1 MTDEPRLTIL
11 IYVGVRKLNRW
22 KLTTNKTQ
30 KKDTTMARPAFNRD
44 TFVAEEIANLVA
56 FGVDNEKASQIAN
69 AKADKKIKDAEDKA
83 ALAADNAKKIA
94 DQEIEDKKEL
104 TRVANLLVE
113 NVEVPSFLSRF
124 VIATVAVKEEK
135 EGKLVEV
142 ARRVSKVRLYFTQND
157 SAMEVN
163 QLIKTYETEE
173 EVSTAV
179 EEAKKNLLSV
189 FVK

>member
-1 MTDEPRLTIL
+1 
-11 IYVGVRKLNRW
+11 
-22 KLTTNKTQ
+22 
-30 KKDTTMARPAFNRD
+30 MARPAFNRD

-124 VIATVAVKEEK
+124 TIATVAVKEEK

>member
-1 MTDEPRLTIL
+1 
-11 IYVGVRKLNRW
+11 
-22 KLTTNKTQ
+22 
-30 KKDTTMARPAFNRD
+30 
-44 TFVAEEIANLVA
+44 
-56 FGVDNEKASQIAN
+56 
-69 AKADKKIKDAEDKA
+69 
-83 ALAADNAKKIA
+83 
-94 DQEIEDKKEL
+94 
-104 TRVANLLVE
+104 
-113 NVEVPSFLSRF
+113 
-124 VIATVAVKEEK
+124 
-135 EGKLVEV
+135 LVEV